1 MFRPYLDLT
10 EVRIDEENS
19 PVRVYYDQIK
29 TIIKSRRDPSGT
41 YISLTSEEGVHV
53 SESYQHVKE
62 ALDSIRETPPP
73 RLSYVFRQKV
83 GRLEHSH
90 YVPSDEVSRVMVNK
104 ENNHV
109 SLFLKSGDKVDTGM
123 AMNDLKNTLIEVHF

>member
-19 PVRVYYDQIK
+19 PVRIYYDQIK

-62 ALDSIRETPPP
+62 ALDGIRETPPP

-83 GRLEHSH
+83 GRLEYSH

-123 AMNDLKNTLIEVHF
+123 VMNDLKNTLIEVHF